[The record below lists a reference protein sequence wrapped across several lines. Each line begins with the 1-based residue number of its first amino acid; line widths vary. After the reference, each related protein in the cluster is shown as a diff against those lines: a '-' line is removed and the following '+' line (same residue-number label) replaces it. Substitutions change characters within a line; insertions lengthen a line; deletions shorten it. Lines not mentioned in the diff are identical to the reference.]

1 MSPEPEVKLTH
12 PERVLWPDAGLTKRD
27 LYDYFGAIAPVML
40 PHVRD
45 RPLSMERFRGA
56 VTEGSFF
63 QKDLPRGAPDW
74 ISTVVVGKH
83 GGSVRHILAN
93 DRATLQW
100 LAQQGCVTP
109 HVFPRR
115 ADRLDRPDRL
125 VIDLDP
131 TTDDFAA
138 VRWAAGVCGDALRE
152 RGLEPFAMVTGS
164 RGIHVVAPLKR
175 TRDVED
181 VLAWSRAFAAELAAA
196 HPDALTD
203 EFRKAKRGDRLYIDV
218 ARNGQA
224 QTVVAPYA
232 PRPRPGAPVATPLD
246 WAELADDALAPDGWT
261 LQTIG
266 ERLAALGGD
275 PWADIDAAARALPR

>member
-1 MSPEPEVKLTH
+1 VTAPRDVRLTH

-27 LYDYFGAIAPVML
+27 LFDYFGTIAPVML

-45 RPLSMERFRGA
+45 RPVSMERFRGA

-74 ISTVVVGKH
+74 LARVAVDKH
-83 GGSVRHILAN
+83 GGSVCHVLAN
-93 DRATLQW
+93 DRETLQW

-131 TTDDFAA
+131 TTEDFSA

-181 VLAWSRAFAAELAAA
+181 VLAWSRGFAQDLAAA
-196 HPDALTD
+196 HPDVLTT

-218 ARNGQA
+218 ARNGAA

-232 PRPRPGAPVATPLD
+232 PRARPGAPVATPLR
-246 WAELADDALAPDGWT
+246 WEELDDDDLRPDGWT
-261 LQTIG
+261 LRTVG
-266 ERLAALGGD
+266 ERLDALGGD
-275 PWADIDAAARALPR
+275 PWAGIERAAQALPR

>member
-1 MSPEPEVKLTH
+1 
-12 PERVLWPDAGLTKRD
+12 
-27 LYDYFGAIAPVML
+27 
-40 PHVRD
+40 
-45 RPLSMERFRGA
+45 
-56 VTEGSFF
+56 
-63 QKDLPRGAPDW
+63 
-74 ISTVVVGKH
+74 
-83 GGSVRHILAN
+83 
-93 DRATLQW
+93 
-100 LAQQGCVTP
+100 
-109 HVFPRR
+109 
-115 ADRLDRPDRL
+115 
-125 VIDLDP
+125 
-131 TTDDFAA
+131 
-138 VRWAAGVCGDALRE
+138 AGVCGDALRE

-246 WAELADDALAPDGWT
+246 WAELADDALVPDGWT

-266 ERLAALGGD
+266 ERLAALGGV
-275 PWADIDAAARALPR
+275 PWADIDAAARARPRCARAHVSAAARARARSARPRCGTARRRPRGTAPRSAPTARRRPRSASGPAAC